1 MPGRPEEEE
10 EVSGSATRAGGPP
23 DRHHFRRFAWALLLL
38 SLVACEK
45 GGAGGGAESPEGD
58 EHPLLGVAA
67 PEFELPAQHGA
78 KRVSLPAGGDGKV
91 RLVDFWATWCEP
103 CKESFPVYQG
113 LAERYGNSLEII
125 GISED
130 DEPDGIKAFAKET
143 GVSFP
148 LAWDEGQAV
157 SKQYQPPTMP
167 TSYVIDKHGIVRL
180 VHAGFH
186 GGDEAQIA
194 AAIEHANQ

>member
-1 MPGRPEEEE
+1 MPRRPEEEVE
-10 EVSGSATRAGGPP
+10 LTFRAGQRPAFHGFW
-23 DRHHFRRFAWALLLL
+23 RLASGLLFLT
-38 SLVACEK
+38 LVSCEK
-45 GGAGGGAESPEGD
+45 GGSGGGADSPGGD

-91 RLVDFWATWCEP
+91 KLIDFWATWCEP

-113 LAERYGNSLEII
+113 LAERYGGSLEII

-143 GVSFP
+143 GVRFP
-148 LAWDEGQAV
+148 LAWDEGQAL
-157 SKQYQPPTMP
+157 SKEYQPPTMP
-167 TSYVIDKHGIVRL
+167 TSYVIDKNGIVRL
-180 VHAGFH
+180 VHAGFRS
-186 GGDEAQIA
+186 GDEAQIA
-194 AAIEHANQ
+194 AAIEQASQ

>member
-10 EVSGSATRAGGPP
+10 VRRAAPRTSGRPP
-23 DRHHFRRFAWALLLL
+23 RHGFRRFAPGLLLL

-45 GGAGGGAESPEGD
+45 GGAGGGADSAAGD

-67 PEFELPAQHGA
+67 PEFELDAQHGA
-78 KRVSLPAGGDGKV
+78 KQVRMPAGGDGKV
-91 RLVDFWATWCEP
+91 RLVDFWATWCVP
-103 CKESFPVYQG
+103 CKESFPVYQA
-113 LAERYGNSLEII
+113 LAERYGGELEII

-130 DEPDGIKAFAKET
+130 DEPGGIKAFAKET
-143 GVSFP
+143 GVRFP

-167 TSYVIDKHGIVRL
+167 TSYVIDKNGIVRL

-186 GGDEAQIA
+186 SGDEAQIA
-194 AAIEHANQ
+194 AAIDQANQ

>member
-10 EVSGSATRAGGPP
+10 MTNAPSAAGTRPACRGFRGLASGLAILT
-23 DRHHFRRFAWALLLL
+23 
-38 SLVACEK
+38 LVACEK
-45 GGAGGGAESPEGD
+45 GGSGGGADSPAGD
-58 EHPLLGVAA
+58 EHPLMGVAA
-67 PEFELPAQHGA
+67 PEFELAAQHGA
-78 KRVSLPAGGDGKV
+78 KRVRVPAGGDGKV

-103 CKESFPVYQG
+103 CKESFPIYQG
-113 LAERYGNSLEII
+113 LAERYGDSFEII
-125 GISED
+125 GVSVD

-143 GVSFP
+143 GVRFP
-148 LAWDEGQAV
+148 LAWDEGQSV

-167 TSYVIDKHGIVRL
+167 TSYVIDKNGIVRL

-194 AAIEHANQ
+194 AAIEQASQ